1 MNAKIF
7 VGAAV
12 GALAV
17 IIGIIAF
24 SGLLEIDVS
33 EEGTLLEPTDNTTNQ
48 VLPLDIELDDIS
60 ILEVTE
66 TVATIQISFKISN
79 PNSKSILLH
88 LLNYK
93 LYENDVRISTGNIG
107 ERPGGMVIGS
117 NYFIIFN
124 EQPTILKDRITIKN
138 TGNNPEFWSALEND
152 TVEWKVKGEA
162 FFNLSSMTS
171 GVRRRSRLPRF
182 GASLA
187 PLSRSRRS
195 PPQGS
200 GQSAGP
206 ATRSFPASRP

>member
-17 IIGIIAF
+17 IIGIIAL
-24 SGLLEIDVS
+24 SGLLEINDIS
-33 EEGTLLEPTDNTTNQ
+33 EEGTSLGPTDNTRSE

-66 TVATIQISFKISN
+66 TAATIQISFKVSN
-79 PNSKSILLH
+79 PNFKSILLH

-117 NYFIIFN
+117 NYFIILN

-138 TGNNPEFWSALEND
+138 TGNTPELWSALENN
-152 TVEWKVKGEA
+152 TVKWKVKGEA

-171 GVRRRSRLPRF
+171 GGENILEFELPK
-182 GASLA
+182 
-187 PLSRSRRS
+187 
-195 PPQGS
+195 
-200 GQSAGP
+200 
-206 ATRSFPASRP
+206 

>member
-117 NYFIIFN
+117 NYFIILN

-138 TGNNPEFWSALEND
+138 TGNTPELWSALENN
-152 TVEWKVKGEA
+152 TVKWKVKGEA

-171 GVRRRSRLPRF
+171 GGEHILEFELPK
-182 GASLA
+182 
-187 PLSRSRRS
+187 
-195 PPQGS
+195 
-200 GQSAGP
+200 
-206 ATRSFPASRP
+206 

>member
-12 GALAV
+12 GGLAV
-17 IIGIIAF
+17 IIGIIAL
-24 SGLLEIDVS
+24 SGSLMIDNVS
-33 EEGTLLEPTDNTTNQ
+33 EEGSLLEPTDNTTNE

-66 TVATIQISFKISN
+66 TAATIQISFKISN
-79 PNSKSILLH
+79 PNLKSILLH

-171 GVRRRSRLPRF
+171 GGENIIEFEL
-182 GASLA
+182 
-187 PLSRSRRS
+187 
-195 PPQGS
+195 
-200 GQSAGP
+200 
-206 ATRSFPASRP
+206 TK

>member
-12 GALAV
+12 GTLAV

-33 EEGTLLEPTDNTTNQ
+33 EEGSLLEPTDNTTSE

-60 ILEVTE
+60 ILEVSE
-66 TVATIQISFKISN
+66 TAATIQISFKISN
-79 PNSKSILLH
+79 PNFKSILLH

-117 NYFIIFN
+117 NYFIILN

-138 TGNNPEFWSALEND
+138 TGNTPEFWSALENN
-152 TVEWKVKGEA
+152 TVKWKVKGEA

-171 GVRRRSRLPRF
+171 GGEHILEFELPK
-182 GASLA
+182 
-187 PLSRSRRS
+187 
-195 PPQGS
+195 
-200 GQSAGP
+200 
-206 ATRSFPASRP
+206 

>member
-171 GVRRRSRLPRF
+171 GGENIIEFEL
-182 GASLA
+182 
-187 PLSRSRRS
+187 
-195 PPQGS
+195 
-200 GQSAGP
+200 
-206 ATRSFPASRP
+206 TK

>member
-7 VGAAV
+7 VGAAI

-17 IIGIIAF
+17 IIGIIAL
-24 SGLLEIDVS
+24 SGLLVIDDVS
-33 EEGTLLEPTDNTTNQ
+33 EEGSLLEPTDNTTSE
-48 VLPLDIELDDIS
+48 VLPLDVELDDIS
-60 ILEVTE
+60 ILEVSE
-66 TVATIQISFKISN
+66 TAATIQISFKISN
-79 PNSKSILLH
+79 PNFKSILLH

-138 TGNNPEFWSALEND
+138 TGNTPEFWSALENN
-152 TVEWKVKGEA
+152 TVKWKVKGEA

-171 GVRRRSRLPRF
+171 GGENILDF
-182 GASLA
+182 EL
-187 PLSRSRRS
+187 
-195 PPQGS
+195 
-200 GQSAGP
+200 
-206 ATRSFPASRP
+206 TK